1 MLETRGTNNERTEM
15 KRDAEQFI
23 GIPDGRT
30 QEQDDRGM
38 CAVGILIAAAVCS
51 IFWFA
56 VGFLVGRI

>member
-1 MLETRGTNNERTEM
+1 M

-38 CAVGILIAAAVCS
+38 CAVGILITAAVCS

-56 VGFLVGRI
+56 VGFLVGKI